1 MSFQPPSP
9 PQPQPQPGRHEPF
22 RCRSS
27 SRSRW
32 LANDRAGP
40 VDAWPRSWRPWP
52 PNRTAVLLASALLAP
67 AAAVAADRPHIAGLP
82 LDFIWFALVL
92 VGVALLHRHALKVAV
107 GGAVAISV
115 YQLFFTGFKAGAG
128 LAGLAGHI
136 GHEWVTLANL
146 LGLLLG
152 FALLADHFEK
162 SHLPDRLPHLL
173 PDDWKGGLVLLWGV
187 FVMSGFL
194 DNIAA
199 AMIGGTVAK
208 ALYGRRVHIG
218 FLVAI
223 VAAANAGGA
232 GSVVG
237 DTTSTMMWIAGANPL
252 WLLEAYVGGAAA
264 LLFFG
269 TAAAY
274 QQHAYQPIQHDNTPG
289 VDVEPGRLVV
299 VGMVLLA
306 AIGANLWFNLRD
318 PAMLEQFP
326 VIGLAVILA
335 LLLSAPY
342 RPPTWSLLPSAF
354 KGSVFLLGLVWCA
367 SLMPVAAL
375 PAPSWGTTF
384 GLGFVSAVFD
394 NIPLTALAIRQ
405 DGFDWGFLAYAVG
418 FGGSMIWF
426 GSSAGVA
433 LAGLFPEARS
443 VGAWLKGG
451 WHVAVG
457 YVIGFF
463 VMLGVVGWHPHPIK
477 QGRALPAAPAQV
489 APTQVAPA
497 LANAQAPAAAPASR

>member
-1 MSFQPPSP
+1 MKTHP
-9 PQPQPQPGRHEPF
+9 
-22 RCRSS
+22 
-27 SRSRW
+27 
-32 LANDRAGP
+32 LRAGLLLSCLLLAP
-40 VDAWPRSWRPWP
+40 
-52 PNRTAVLLASALLAP
+52 TAVLAAGRP
-67 AAAVAADRPHIAGLP
+67 AVVGVP
-82 LDFIWFALVL
+82 LDFILFALVL
-92 VGVALLHRHALKVAV
+92 VGVALLHHHALKVAV
-107 GGAVAISV
+107 GGALAITL
-115 YQLFFTGFKAGAG
+115 YQWAVTGFKTGAG
-128 LAGLAGHI
+128 LAGLAGHV

-162 SHLPDRLPHLL
+162 SHLPGLLPHLL
-173 PDDWKGGLVLLWGV
+173 PDDWKGGLVLLCGV

-199 AMIGGTVAK
+199 AMIGGTLAK

-218 FLVAI
+218 FLAAI
-223 VAAANAGGA
+223 VAASNAGGA

-237 DTTSTMMWIAGANPL
+237 DTTTTMMWIAGANPL
-252 WLLEAYVGGAAA
+252 WVLEAYVGGLAA

-274 QQHAYQPIQHDNTPG
+274 QQHAYQPIQKDDTPG
-289 VDVEPGRLVV
+289 VRVEPGRLVV
-299 VGMVLLA
+299 VALVLLA
-306 AIGANLWFNLRD
+306 AIGANLWFNLRN
-318 PAMLEQFP
+318 PAMLEQLP
-326 VIGLAVILA
+326 VIGLAVMLA
-335 LLLSAPY
+335 LLLTAPY
-342 RPPTWSLLPSAF
+342 RQPTWDLLPGAF

-367 SLMPVAAL
+367 SLMPVDAL
-375 PAPSWGTTF
+375 PTPSWPTTL

-405 DGFDWGFLAYAVG
+405 DSFDWGFLAYAVG

-433 LAGLFPEARS
+433 LSSIFPEARS

-463 VMLGVVGWHPHPIK
+463 VMLLVLGWHPHPIK
-477 QGRALPAAPAQV
+477 QGSAA
-489 APTQVAPA
+489 TAPA
-497 LANAQAPAAAPASR
+497 LAAPVAQR